1 LSIVEVCLKDVSPR
15 SLFSPSR
22 SSSRSNTTLALVAL
36 LAINALFLLP
46 LWWRN
51 GGFGSAW
58 LVPELLLLPL
68 LMGLMSSRFRSW
80 LLAGVLSFLLLALA
94 GDALIDEVF
103 ERRLD
108 LLLDP
113 WLLGAGYHF
122 LSGSLGPWS
131 ALAIA
136 GGVAGLTALLVYGMH
151 RLLRLTEGPRSLRIA
166 LAGTASLLIGLG
178 LFAGASGPTRP
189 ALIDLAHRQVL
200 QIGTTL
206 DERARLKER
215 SASEQLQARPI
226 ASLEE
231 RDVVI
236 IFIESYGISAWQ
248 HSAFRGVVEPRL
260 SELRAELDAAGL
272 EVMSTRLRSPV
283 RGGQSWLAHASL
295 LAGQRIA
302 NNRDYRR
309 VLKSEQAFL
318 SDDLAATGHVPLVVA
333 PAIVRPWPESTGL
346 GFEFSYPSASLNYRG
361 PSAGWVG
368 IPDQY
373 TLHHYSRTL
382 RPQHA
387 GPVFA
392 LLLLISSHAP
402 WAPGPPMLENWQ
414 DLDRARPWPDWV
426 PPPSDRL
433 VYLRDPERLQARYP
447 QSLAYSLEAAL
458 RWAVRDLPEGA
469 ILLLLGDH
477 QPATLV
483 TGRGTSMDVPVH
495 LISGDALSLA
505 RDDSV
510 EFRPGFDP
518 GQTDSAFGIE
528 DLREW
533 LRRRPR
539 TEGPAES
546 PSSSL

>member
-1 LSIVEVCLKDVSPR
+1 VCLKSVPPR
-15 SLFSPSR
+15 SSSSPSR
-22 SSSRSNTTLALVAL
+22 SSSRSTTALGLVAL
-36 LAINALFLLP
+36 LTINALFLLP

-51 GGFGSAW
+51 GGIGSAW

-68 LMGLMSSRFRSW
+68 LVGLISSRLRGW
-80 LLAGVLSFLLLALA
+80 LLAGVLTFLLLALA

-136 GGVAGLTALLVYGMH
+136 VGVAGLTALLVGFLYRM
-151 RLLRLTEGPRSLRIA
+151 LCLTEGARSLRIA
-166 LAGTASLLIGLG
+166 LAGVAVLLIGLG
-178 LFAGASGPTRP
+178 LLAGPSGPARLP
-189 ALIDLAHRQVL
+189 LIDLTHSQVL

-206 DERARLKER
+206 EERARLIER
-215 SASEQLQARPI
+215 AASGELQARPI
-226 ASLEE
+226 ASLAQ

-248 HSAFRGVVEPRL
+248 QPAFRSVVEPRL
-260 SELRAELDAAGL
+260 TELQSELDTAGL
-272 EVMSTRLRSPV
+272 EVVSTRLRSPI

-295 LAGQRIA
+295 LAGQRIGNDRA
-302 NNRDYRR
+302 YRR
-309 VLKSEQAFL
+309 VLESNQQFL

-333 PAIVRPWPESTGL
+333 PAIVRSWPEARRL
-346 GFEFSYPSASLNYRG
+346 GFEFIHPGASLDYRG

-382 RPQHA
+382 RPQHS

-402 WAPGPPMLENWQ
+402 WSPGPPLLENWQ
-414 DLDRARPWPDWV
+414 DLDRAQPWPDWV
-426 PPPSDRL
+426 PPPPDRL
-433 VYLRDPERLQARYP
+433 VYLRDRERLRTRYP
-447 QSLAYSLEAAL
+447 QSLGYSLEATL
-458 RWAVRDLPEGA
+458 QWAIRDLPERA
-469 ILLLLGDH
+469 ILMVLGDH
-477 QPATLV
+477 QPATLI
-483 TGRGTSMDVPVH
+483 TGRRTSMDVPVH
-495 LISGDALSLA
+495 LISGDAEVLVQNGSI
-505 RDDSV
+505 

-518 GQTDSAFGIE
+518 GRGDSQLGIE
-528 DLREW
+528 DLRDW
-533 LRRRPR
+533 LRHRPE
-539 TEGPAES
+539 TD
-546 PSSSL
+546 